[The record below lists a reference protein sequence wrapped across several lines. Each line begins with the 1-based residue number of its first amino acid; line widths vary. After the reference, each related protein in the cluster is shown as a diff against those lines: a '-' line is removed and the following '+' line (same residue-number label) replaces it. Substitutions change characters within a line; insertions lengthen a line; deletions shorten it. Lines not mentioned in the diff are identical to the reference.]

1 GLHQPQPESAQ
12 IEVDVA
18 LWITTD
24 RGDVVQATGLKR
36 HGSSSCGGGTSNA
49 TEINSFEE
57 DIFLKDCAYTEIR
70 VHGTRRRAR
79 RRSGRHLVGPCDR
92 GLSRHPEPAADRDR
106 QAFRTRPRFLRRI
119 ATTGAITR
127 TPHAH
132 DPSRP

>member
-1 GLHQPQPESAQ
+1 PGEEGQQCSGFAGLVAVVQVVCARIVEVHGGLHQPQPESAQ

-36 HGSSSCGGGTSNA
+36 HGSSSCGGVTSNA

-79 RRSGRHLVGPCDR
+79 RRSGRPLVGPCDR
-92 GLSRHPEPAADRDR
+92 G
-106 QAFRTRPRFLRRI
+106 
-119 ATTGAITR
+119 
-127 TPHAH
+127 
-132 DPSRP
+132 